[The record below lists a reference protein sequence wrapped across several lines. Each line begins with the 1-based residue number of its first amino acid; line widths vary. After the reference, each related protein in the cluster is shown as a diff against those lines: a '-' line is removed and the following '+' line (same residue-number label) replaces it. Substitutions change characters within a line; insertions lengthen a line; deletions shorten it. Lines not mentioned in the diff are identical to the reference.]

1 MDIVLFKIDCN
12 KIQISSQLPHFQIFK
27 SKKMTYSPK
36 ITDYID
42 IHSHSSDREDGVFR
56 VQNIFTSDF
65 PEIPAD
71 RPISIGLHPW
81 QLTKESISEMPGILK
96 QAAAAENVL
105 AFGEAGLDA
114 IIKTPIEQQ
123 LAVFRTQIEFSTE
136 FNKPLVIHCVKAF
149 PELLNLRKE
158 YRNTTPW
165 IIHGFNASQAI
176 AAECVKLGI
185 FISLSQR
192 LFRNPEKAQSII
204 KVVPLSMVFAETDDD
219 SMPIQEVYRS
229 ISTLYNL
236 SEEEVKSIIFK
247 NYSGVFHKD

>member
-1 MDIVLFKIDCN
+1 L
-12 KIQISSQLPHFQIFK
+12 
-27 SKKMTYSPK
+27 TYSPK

-42 IHSHSSDREDGVFR
+42 IHSHSSDREEGVFR

-65 PEIPAD
+65 PEIPTN

-81 QLTKESISEMPGILK
+81 HLTKESISEMSGILK

-105 AFGEAGLDA
+105 AFGEAGLDK

-123 LAVFRTQIEFSTE
+123 LAVFRTQIELSTE

-158 YRNTTPW
+158 YRNSTPW
-165 IIHGFNASQAI
+165 IIHGFNGNREM
-176 AAECVKLGI
+176 AAEFVKMGI

-192 LFRNPEKAQSII
+192 LFRNPDKAQNII

-219 SMPIQEVYRS
+219 SVS
-229 ISTLYNL
+229 IRKIYNTISNFYGESL
-236 SEEEVKSIIFK
+236 LEINGSIYKNFNRVFK
-247 NYSGVFHKD
+247 T